1 MRRRRKDVQSMH
13 RFTDMTDLKRGVV
26 VVRSL
31 GVGWRAVWWAG
42 VIGTPHTAAAIAAT
56 TALDANARSHIHCAR
71 SRTGLCVFFS
81 SEQDEGRSSSFRRLW
96 SIVVRGYFW
105 GSSNDPLK
113 LQSRVAQPTHKL
125 RPVVYSDHGS
135 SWQRPQ
141 P

>member
-113 LQSRVAQPTHKL
+113 LQSRVDQPTHKL

-135 SWQRPQ
+135 SWKRPR